1 MISFTI
7 RQIIKIFK
15 KKYEFEKKNIFSKI
29 NLNKNKLCII
39 DIGGAG
45 GIQLRW
51 KNFKQYIRV
60 IFIEPDERSYI
71 DLKKNKFEV
80 INKALWSNKGIKD
93 FYLTKKFQTS
103 SIYKP
108 NREYLDQFPD
118 SNRFDIVDI
127 KKINVSKLDDIV
139 NHDTQPHFLK
149 LDIQGAELEVLK
161 GGKNTLSKVLGLE
174 VELNFKEIY
183 KNIPLAHQ
191 VENYLI
197 NQGFYLNDYLTFFK
211 WNRVSYNG
219 YGEVI
224 FGDGLFLRTP
234 EKVIEEAS
242 KNKEML
248 SIYENYIKI
257 LFCYNKLDIIIKF
270 SELISEEHKKLLEL
284 NILIKFLNKYY
295 RRINILNK
303 FLYSIN
309 IKPIQIEI

>member
-7 RQIIKIFK
+7 RQIIKISK
-15 KKYEFEKKNIFSKI
+15 KKYDFEKKSIFSKI

-51 KNFKQYIRV
+51 KNFEEYIRV
-60 IFIEPDERSYI
+60 IFVEPDERSYI
-71 DLKKNKFEV
+71 DLKKHKFEV
-80 INKALWSNKGIKD
+80 INKALWSNKGVKD

-118 SNRFDIVDI
+118 SNRFNIVDI

-139 NHDTQPHFLK
+139 NNDTQPHFLK

-161 GGKNTLSKVLGLE
+161 GSKNTLNKVLGLE

-183 KNIPLAHQ
+183 KNIPLAHD
-191 VENYLI
+191 VEIFLKS
-197 NQGFYLNDYLTFFK
+197 QGFVLIDYLTFFR
-211 WNRVSYNG
+211 WNRTSFDG
-219 YGEVI
+219 YGEII
-224 FGDGLFLRTP
+224 FGDALFLRTP
-234 EKVIEEAS
+234 ETIINIA
-242 KNKEML
+242 KNNKDKI

-257 LFCYNKLDIIIKF
+257 LFNYNKLDLIEKF
-270 SELISEEHKKLLEL
+270 CELISEKEKKDLEL
-284 NILIKFLNKYY
+284 DHVIKFLQKYY
-295 RRINILNK
+295 KRLKLLNK
-303 FLYSIN
+303 FFYSIN
-309 IKPIQIEI
+309 LKPLHIEL